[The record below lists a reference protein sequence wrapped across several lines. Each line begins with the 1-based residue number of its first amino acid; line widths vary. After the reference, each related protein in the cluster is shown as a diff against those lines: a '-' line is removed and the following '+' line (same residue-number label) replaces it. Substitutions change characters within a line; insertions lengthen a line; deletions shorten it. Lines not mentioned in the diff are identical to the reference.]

1 MMDINA
7 LENDVARA
15 QANVDSALTRMLE
28 RGFIDLPRDTQAYMR
43 ANLATSLAHKDFA
56 LHLLDEAK
64 DINARIING
73 E

>member
-15 QANVDSALTRMLE
+15 QADVDSALACMTE
-28 RGFIDLPRDTQAYMR
+28 RGFIDLPRDTQAYMQAR
-43 ANLATSLAHKDFA
+43 LATALAHKDFA
-56 LHLLDEAK
+56 LYLLDEAK
-64 DINARIING
+64 DINERIRKG